1 MTWTISWDDI
11 IATEFCFRL
20 RGCLCRRRRLRL
32 RDNFRE
38 RLRCRSAERLR
49 CRQHCR
55 CDESPRG
62 VLICRPQCRRCRDNR
77 TWWQRSDC
85 RRRRS
90 WRTCR
95 RLDQI
100 LLVLI
105 NDVLLA
111 SSCVIWR
118 MGKWEK
124 EKNANGKM
132 SSNDCTANWG
142 KKWDQNCMQTCFGS
156 LQMKHVVVLHKAVLF
171 TLEIW
176 ADAIQVEVIA
186 AIVERGRFTVDIAPV
201 GTNLSFLIEGGS
213 VGTQESKVLNLQK
226 VEKKNRW
233 VEMTFHKS
241 HRRGKREN
249 LRRRGWKVKSRAS
262 MGDKRTNHRLQMMAL
277 SRCRHVASLF
287 PVT

>member
-1 MTWTISWDDI
+1 MTRTISWDDI
-11 IATEFCFRL
+11 IATEFCFGR
-20 RGCLCRRRRLRL
+20 RGCLCRRWLGL
-32 RDNFRE
+32 CDNFRE
-38 RLRCRSAERLR
+38 SLRCRSAERLR

-62 VLICRPQCRRCRDNR
+62 VLICRPQCRRCCDNR
-77 TWWQRSDC
+77 TWRQRSNC
-85 RRRRS
+85 RRRRR

-111 SSCVIWR
+111 SSCIIWR

-124 EKNANGKM
+124 KKNANGK
-132 SSNDCTANWG
+132 CHQITALQIEVQ
-142 KKWDQNCMQTCFGS
+142 KRDQNCVQTCFGS
-156 LQMKHVVVLHKAVLF
+156 LQMKHVVVLHEARLF
-171 TLEIW
+171 ALEIW

-186 AIVERGRFTVDIAPV
+186 AKGERGRLAVDIAPV
-201 GTNLSFLIEGGS
+201 GANLSFLIEGGS

-226 VEKKNRW
+226 EERKNVESKWHFINHTD
-233 VEMTFHKS
+233 E
-241 HRRGKREN
+241 KREN
-249 LRRRGWKVKSRAS
+249 SRRRGWKVKSRAS
-262 MGDKRTNHRLQMMAL
+262 MRDKRTNHRLQMMAL